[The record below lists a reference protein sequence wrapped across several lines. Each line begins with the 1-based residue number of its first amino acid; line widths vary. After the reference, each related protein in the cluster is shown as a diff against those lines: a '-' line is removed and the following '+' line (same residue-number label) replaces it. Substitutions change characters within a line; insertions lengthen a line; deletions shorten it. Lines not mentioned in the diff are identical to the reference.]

1 MGFLF
6 PNGFKYPPDFH
17 IPTPTGE
24 ELFRIGPIGYTNAHL
39 TMALVIILLGS
50 IAIIAT
56 RGMRERPG
64 ALQNLAEMLVEGLAN
79 FVESIGGKKALRYL
93 PLFGTLFLF
102 IVTSNWLSVVPF
114 IGQIKF
120 LHSPTADYHTNFAMA
135 VLAFVAYQTEGF
147 RHLKLSYVKRWF
159 NFSGFKDGPFIGVI
173 FVMVGFIELFSEIFR
188 MLTLTLRLWG
198 NVFGGE
204 IMLVVMSGLLFLP
217 GLALPFVGLEVFI
230 GLVQGLVFALLVL
243 MYFILAIE
251 SHDEE
256 HEEGSHAD
264 TDRVPSPEIHPET
277 VAAH

>member
-1 MGFLF
+1 MDFLF

-217 GLALPFVGLEVFI
+217 GVALPFVGLEVFI

>member
-1 MGFLF
+1 MDFLF
-6 PNGFKYPPDFH
+6 THGFKYPPDFH

-24 ELFRIGPIGYTNAHL
+24 PLFYIGPIGYTNAHL
-39 TMALVIILLGS
+39 TMALVILLLSGLS
-50 IAIIAT
+50 YAAT
-56 RGMRERPG
+56 RQMRERPG
-64 ALQNLAEMLVEGLAN
+64 ALQNGIELLVQGLAD
-79 FVESIGGKKALRYL
+79 FVVSIGGRSALRYL

-102 IVTSNWLSVVPF
+102 IVTANWLSVVPLV
-114 IGQIKF
+114 GQVKF

-147 RHLKLSYVKRWF
+147 RHLRFSYPKRWF

-173 FVMVGFIELFSEIFR
+173 FVVVGFIELFSEIFR

-204 IMLVVMSGLLFLP
+204 IMLVVMSGLLLLP

-251 SHDEE
+251 SHDEG
-256 HEEGSHAD
+256 HEEG
-264 TDRVPSPEIHPET
+264 TQ
-277 VAAH
+277 AATAH